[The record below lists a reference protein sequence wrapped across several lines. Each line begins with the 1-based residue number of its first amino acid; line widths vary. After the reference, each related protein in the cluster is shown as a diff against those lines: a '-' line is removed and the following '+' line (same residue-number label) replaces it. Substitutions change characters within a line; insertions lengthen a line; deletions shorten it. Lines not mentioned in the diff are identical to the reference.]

1 VTVSPTWLRRV
12 VGDERMEA
20 DGALIEQRL
29 ASVRAV
35 TAQKP
40 TDVGQPQ
47 WAPNVGLQAV
57 AISDAGPGRPVESVR
72 HNVPSMDDFH
82 SAPSRI
88 PFRGTTN
95 NV

>member
-1 VTVSPTWLRRV
+1 
-12 VGDERMEA
+12 MEA

-29 ASVRAV
+29 ASVSAV
-35 TAQKP
+35 AAQKP

-88 PFRGTTN
+88 PVRGTTN